1 MKITDVVKIINKMG
15 LSWFAFRI
23 SYELKRKTGIL
34 KKKFPINNFSDKDFI
49 DKIIDYRVKS
59 KEGLSKFVK
68 QNRNKFLFN
77 AKDLDLFKQYLNTNL
92 SKEDKDKIIQ
102 IADNAIEGRLYC
114 FSHWTADYGYPI
126 NWHRNPITQYE
137 WPKNKHWVDIE
148 ELSKISGDVKYVW
161 EASRFSQ
168 VYYFVRA
175 YTLTKDEKYVNAYW
189 NHVEHWIKENPY
201 ELGINW
207 KCGQEIAFRTFAW
220 VFGLYAFLD
229 SPYTTDDRIFMI
241 IKNIYYNAIRIEKN
255 IDFAIKAV
263 QNNHAISEAA
273 GLFTVGVL
281 FPFFKDSKRLLNK
294 GMKYLEQEGLKQIY
308 DDGSYIQNSTNYH
321 RLMLQDYAWCYRL
334 AKLNGLKFSKGL
346 TKKITLAIDFL
357 YQMQDDNSGMVPNY
371 GANDGTLVFP
381 LSSCDYLNYK
391 PQLNT
396 INYIINGKKL
406 YESGKHEEDLLWFCG
421 IEAVKSNN
429 VSTVIRETKRF
440 DIGGY
445 YIIRGNESFGMIR
458 CTKYKHRPGHADLLH
473 FDLWYKGINVLVDI
487 GSYSYNPSEEK
498 FRDYFNLSKNHNT
511 ITIND
516 MNQYRKGPR
525 FLSLDWP
532 EGFLNELKVE
542 EDKVFFSG
550 YHTAYGN
557 IHTRTIEYKENC
569 YIITDEIENK
579 ERKNININLNWNI
592 GTKIE
597 EIDDN
602 KYRLII
608 NDNDS
613 LILEISSSTKGNASI
628 YFGDDDKPAGWRSLY
643 YGEKVPVNQLVY
655 EVDSINDKE
664 TVITKIETSVTLLSK
679 SNNPLFCNDYD

>member
-1 MKITDVVKIINKMG
+1 MRITDVIKIINKMG
-15 LSWFAFRI
+15 LSWAAFRL

-34 KKKFPINNFSDKDFI
+34 KKKFPTNNFSDKDFI
-49 DKIIDYRVKS
+49 DKMIDYRLKS

-68 QNRNKFLFN
+68 ENRNKFLFN
-77 AKDLDLFKQYLNTNL
+77 TKDLELFKQYLDTNL

-126 NWHRNPITQYE
+126 NWHRNPITKYV
-137 WPKNKHWVDIE
+137 WPRDKHWVDIE

-161 EASRFSQ
+161 EASRFTQ

-175 YTLTKDEKYVNAYW
+175 YTLTKDEKYVKTYW
-189 NHVEHWIKENPY
+189 DQVEHWVNENPY

-220 VFGLYAFLD
+220 IFGLYAFLD

-255 IDFAIKAV
+255 IDFAIKAI

-273 GLFTVGVL
+273 CLFTVGVL
-281 FPFFKDSKRLLNK
+281 FPFLRDSKRLLDK
-294 GMKYLEQEGLKQIY
+294 GIKYLEQEGLKQIY

-334 AKLNGLKFSKGL
+334 AELNGIKFSKDL
-346 TKKITLAIDFL
+346 TKKINLAIDFL

-371 GANDGTLVFP
+371 GANDGALVFP

-421 IEAVKSNN
+421 VEAVKSNN

-445 YIIRGNESFGMIR
+445 YIIRGDDSFGMIR
-458 CTKYKHRPGHADLLH
+458 CTKYKHRPGHADMLH
-473 FDLWYKGINVLVDI
+473 FDLWYKGINVLVDV
-487 GSYSYNPSEEK
+487 GSYSYNPPEEK
-498 FRDYFNLSKNHNT
+498 FRYYFSATKNHNT

-516 MNQYRKGPR
+516 MNQTQKGPR
-525 FLSLDWP
+525 FLTLDWP
-532 EGFLNELKVE
+532 EGFLNEFKVE

-550 YHTAYGN
+550 YHTAYEN
-557 IHTRTIEYKENC
+557 IHTRKIEYKENC

-579 ERKNININLNWNI
+579 ERKKINIKLNWNI
-592 GTKIE
+592 GTEIEKIE
-597 EIDDN
+597 DN

-608 NDNDS
+608 NDNDN
-613 LILEISSSTKGNASI
+613 LILEISSSTKGNTYV
-628 YFGDDDKPAGWRSLY
+628 YFGDEDIPAGWRSLY
-643 YGEKVPVNQLVY
+643 YGEKAPVNQLVY

-664 TVITKIETSVTLLSK
+664 TVITKIKTRQEYV
-679 SNNPLFCNDYD
+679 